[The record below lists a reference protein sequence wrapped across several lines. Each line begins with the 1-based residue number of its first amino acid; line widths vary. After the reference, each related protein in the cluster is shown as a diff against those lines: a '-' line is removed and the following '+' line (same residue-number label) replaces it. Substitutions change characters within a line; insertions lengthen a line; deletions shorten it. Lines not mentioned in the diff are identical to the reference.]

1 MPVTVVNGAQWG
13 DEGKGKIVDH
23 LAERA
28 TMVVR
33 YQGGNNAGH
42 TVIIG
47 DTVLKL
53 HQVPSGVTRPEVAA
67 VMGHGMVV
75 NPPALVEELDTLE
88 SQGMDTSNLFI
99 SCNAHVVMPYHLL
112 LDGLEEE
119 RRGAKSLGTTKKGI
133 GPAYKDK
140 YARSN
145 LRMQDLRTVER
156 FRNRVSQ
163 VIDRVNAELTL
174 VFGHDPLTVD
184 EIVDAYAPA
193 IYRLSPH
200 ITDTTLLIQQAL
212 DRGEKVLMEGAQAT
226 MLDIDY
232 GTYPF
237 VTSSNPSAGGAC
249 VGAGVNPR
257 QIKEIVGVVKA
268 YTSRVGAGPFP
279 TELFDEI
286 GDWIVETGH
295 EYGTTT
301 GRRRRCGWI
310 DTVCLRYAARIN
322 GYTGLAI
329 TRLDILTGLD
339 EINICV
345 GYRLPDGSET
355 TDYPLDTELLAQVEP
370 IYETMPGWTGD
381 LSAVRSFEEL
391 PENAAAYCR
400 RLVDLLGVPA
410 DLISVGAERS
420 DLIALRWPI

>member
-1 MPVTVVNGAQWG
+1 MPVTIVNGAQWG

-28 TMVVR
+28 SMVVR

-53 HQVPSGVTRPEVAA
+53 HQVPSGVTRPDVAA
-67 VMGHGMVV
+67 VMGHGMVI
-75 NPPALVEELDTLE
+75 NPPALVKELETLKA
-88 SQGMDTSNLFI
+88 QGMDTTNLHI
-99 SCNAHVVMPYHLL
+99 SCNAHVIMPYHLL
-112 LDGLEEE
+112 LDELEEE
-119 RRGAKSLGTTKKGI
+119 QRGDQSLGTTKKGI

-156 FRNRVSQ
+156 FRKRVSQ
-163 VIDRVNAELTL
+163 VLDRVNLELTQ
-174 VFGHDPLTVD
+174 VFGHAPLTVD

-193 IYRLSPH
+193 IERLSPH

-249 VGAGVNPR
+249 TGAGVNPL

-279 TELFDEI
+279 TELFDET

-310 DTVCLRYAARIN
+310 DAVCLRYAARIN
-322 GYTGLAI
+322 GYTGIAI

-355 TDYPLDTELLAQVEP
+355 VDYPLDTELLGQVEP
-370 IYETMPGWTGD
+370 IYETMPGWTEAISD
-381 LSAVRSFEEL
+381 IRSFDDL

-400 RLVDLLGVPA
+400 RLVELLGVPA
-410 DLISVGAERS
+410 DLISVGAERN
-420 DLIALRWPI
+420 DLIAQRWPI